1 MGRKTVWEL
10 GEIIARDN
18 STIRVII
25 CQGKKEEIFY
35 TEGTECTEVTEKS
48 EEKDNAEAQS

>member
-1 MGRKTVWEL
+1 MGRETAWEPS
-10 GEIIARDN
+10 ERIPKAD

-25 CQGKKEEIFY
+25 CQGKKEGIFY
-35 TEGTECTEVTEKS
+35 TEGTEKS